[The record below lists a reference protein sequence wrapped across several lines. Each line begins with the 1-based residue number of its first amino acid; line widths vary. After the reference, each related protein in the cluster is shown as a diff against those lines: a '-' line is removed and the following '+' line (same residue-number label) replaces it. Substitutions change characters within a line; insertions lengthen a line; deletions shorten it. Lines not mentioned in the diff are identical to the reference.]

1 MSSIINKFWELID
14 TAVDSNR
21 NHDAHSPIKS
31 TSGVPSSLVGVKLG
45 LNFTN
50 IPDKEELVGID
61 ENTMTSRILGW
72 LIEAAST
79 LIKKVIVHANF
90 LKVQQNVVASK
101 ADSKEVMRLQEQLA
115 KVEQNCDEARQR
127 GMKGNLILSSPTNR
141 STTLFKP
148 MSNLVE
154 GTMVKESMVEMCI
167 RAIETKTGIRVP
179 LEDVSACHPLQR
191 RGTEPNT
198 TFVIRIWN
206 RREGSAWEKLTAGL
220 MTGRQPG
227 GSNFTNANLFINYQL
242 TPMRGDLVKAVRT
255 AKVARRLHKYSVDAN
270 GRCFVQLDN
279 RGSPWKEVTSK
290 DSLETM
296 LSQRS
301 RRQ

>member
-1 MSSIINKFWELID
+1 M
-14 TAVDSNR
+14 
-21 NHDAHSPIKS
+21 
-31 TSGVPSSLVGVKLG
+31 KLG

-79 LIKKVIVHANF
+79 LIKKVVVHANF

-141 STTLFKP
+141 SATLFKP
-148 MSNLVE
+148 KSNLVE

-206 RREGSAWEKLTAGL
+206 RKQHSAWEQLTAGL
-220 MTGRQPG
+220 MTGRNPQTG
-227 GSNFTNANLFINYQL
+227 RDFTSVPLFINYQL
-242 TPMRGDLVKAVRT
+242 TPARGEVVKVVRE
-255 AKVARRLHKYSVDAN
+255 AKRGKRLHKYNVDAN
-270 GRCFVQLDN
+270 GRCFVQLVD
-279 RGSPWKEVTSK
+279 RQSQWKEVKSEDDLK
-290 DSLETM
+290 KLAASRHQQQPSSHQRWG
-296 LSQRS
+296 SQR
-301 RRQ
+301 Q